1 MTNLMGNWVGNY
13 YVQFGVPQLR
23 KDVEKLDKVL
33 WGINKIIR
41 TLDYTTYTGLMDL
54 FILEKNSVRGDTRV
68 AYLMEV
74 TNMRLLNS
82 FQRPQLVR

>member
-13 YVQFGVPQLR
+13 YVQFWVPQLR

-41 TLDYTTYTGLMDL
+41 TLDYTTYNKL
-54 FILEKNSVRGDTRV
+54 S
-68 AYLMEV
+68 
-74 TNMRLLNS
+74 
-82 FQRPQLVR
+82 